1 MSVCHISQA
10 GHRTPRGRRAPGKAV
25 LAAVAALGLA
35 GCDGGFDWDMRAP
48 GSGASTAEAARQ
60 ATAARPMPDA
70 RGVIS
75 YPGYQVAVARRGDT
89 VSSVAE
95 RVGISPGELA
105 RYNALTATDALRDGE
120 VLALP
125 MRVAEPS
132 PATGMRPATGGIDVS
147 TIASL
152 AIDRADAQTAAGSPT
167 PAGTRGPDPERAS
180 GPSGPEP
187 IRHQVVRGETAF
199 SIARLYNVSTRALA
213 EWNGLG
219 SDMIVREG
227 QYLLIPVAASGA
239 NATQTAA
246 SAPPPG
252 TGSPTPTP
260 PSAARPLPSESPG
273 TQAAA
278 APPASPDLGAQASSA
293 TRLAMPVDGRVIRE
307 FNKGRNDGIG
317 LAAPA
322 GTAVRAADE
331 GTVAAINRDA
341 GEGPIMVIRHSG
353 NLLTVYAGIDDVRVE
368 RGATVRRGQ
377 TIAAVRAGEPS
388 FLHFEVREGFESV
401 DPMRYLQ

>member
-1 MSVCHISQA
+1 M
-10 GHRTPRGRRAPGKAV
+10 TDRGMRRLRGLMLGVAV
-25 LAAVAALGLA
+25 LALT
-35 GCDGGFDWDMRAP
+35 GCGDTMMDWDMRSP
-48 GSGASTAEAARQ
+48 TSGASTAEAARA
-60 ATAARPMPDA
+60 ATVTRPAPDA

-75 YPGYQVAVARRGDT
+75 YPGYQVVVARRGET
-89 VSSVAE
+89 VQGVAD
-95 RVGISPGELA
+95 RLGLDGAELA
-105 RYNALTATDALRDGE
+105 RFNALPPGTSLRQGE

-125 MRVAEPS
+125 RRVPDGPA
-132 PATGMRPATGGIDVS
+132 ATGPRSDTPPPGGIDVS
-147 TIASL
+147 AIASTAL
-152 AIDRADAQTAAGSPT
+152 DRTDGGTSAPDTRPEPAATAA
-167 PAGTRGPDPERAS
+167 
-180 GPSGPEP
+180 GPEP

-246 SAPPPG
+246 AAPPPG